1 MKTIFKLIKWL
12 LILAVLLVVV
22 GVLARNFIVRT
33 ALQIGTR
40 QATGFPLNIGAVDIG
55 LLNGKLEVRDLK
67 LTNPQDFDE
76 KRFVDLPRL
85 YVNYE
90 IGSMLRR
97 QPHVREMDVNLN
109 ELVIVKNAA
118 GEYNAMKLKNMAAGD
133 TAAKNEKKTPYRVDV
148 LHVKVGTVLVR
159 DYSKG
164 SPTERVYKLNLDVTY
179 KDLTETTDISK
190 LVLATVLKNVGI
202 PDLAGFGDQLNK
214 QLGGALGNVK
224 GVTDNLQKTGK
235 GLLDVFKK
243 K

>member
-12 LILAVLLVVV
+12 LILTVVLVV
-22 GVLARNFIVRT
+22 GLVLARNFVVRT
-33 ALQIGTR
+33 GLQIGAR

-85 YVNYE
+85 YVDYE
-90 IGSMLRR
+90 FSSMLRR
-97 QPHVREMDVNLN
+97 QPHVREMEVNLN

-118 GEYNAMKLKNMAAGD
+118 GEYNAMKLKNMAAGSS
-133 TAAKNEKKTPYRVDV
+133 TTSEKKTPYRVD
-148 LHVKVGTVLVR
+148 LLKVKVGTVIVK

-164 SPTERVYKLNLDVTY
+164 NPTERVYKLNLDVTY

-202 PDLAGFGDQLNK
+202 PDLAGFSDQLNK
-214 QLGGALGNVK
+214 QLGGVLGNVK

-243 K
+243 R